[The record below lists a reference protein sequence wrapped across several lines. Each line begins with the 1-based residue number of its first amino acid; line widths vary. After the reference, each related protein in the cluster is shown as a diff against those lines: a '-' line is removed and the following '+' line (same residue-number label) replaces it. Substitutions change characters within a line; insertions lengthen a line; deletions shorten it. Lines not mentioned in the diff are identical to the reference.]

1 MERAEKLL
9 EESALLTEG
18 KKNVSGPQGDEK
30 AEVGKVAQ
38 TQGKPTLETGEKGE
52 HETVQES
59 GVGSSSPSPSKSAQS
74 VSISPTHSP
83 GSSELS
89 DPSLLSTTDPSI
101 MSTTDPSL
109 MSTTDPSLMSSMTTT
124 DASQS
129 YISTET
135 SGSQLSQLSSDS
147 DTEAEPFEMV
157 KKEDI
162 QP

>member
-1 MERAEKLL
+1 MLVDKEELERAEKLL
-9 EESALLTEG
+9 EESALLPEG
-18 KKNVSGPQGDEK
+18 QKNILGPQGDEK
-30 AEVGKVAQ
+30 ARAGNVAQ
-38 TQGKPTLETGEKGE
+38 TQEKPTLETGEKGQG
-52 HETVQES
+52 ETVQES
-59 GVGSSSPSPSKSAQS
+59 GVGSSPPSPSKPTQS
-74 VSISPTHSP
+74 VSISPSHSL
-83 GSSELS
+83 GSSEFS
-89 DPSLLSTTDPSI
+89 DPSLL
-101 MSTTDPSL
+101 STTDPSL